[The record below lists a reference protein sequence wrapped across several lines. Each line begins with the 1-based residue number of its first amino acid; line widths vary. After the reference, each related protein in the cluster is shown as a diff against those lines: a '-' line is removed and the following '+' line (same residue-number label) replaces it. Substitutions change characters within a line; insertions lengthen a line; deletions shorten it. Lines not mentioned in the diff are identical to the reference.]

1 MKIIKNMSPAQ
12 TIKHV
17 LAHQAAKYFL
27 RATLVEGN
35 LKNSNQRFRSL
46 FIGNSQ
52 FVKYLLKR
60 TYQGQPDILKRWRVW
75 IPSIKKMIIHNS
87 AAADLCVAVLPRKLE
102 KSFKGHYTYKGT
114 ELVRQVIPTTGE
126 WEDIRKKFSSKKR
139 RIANHFGEKFGLGYR
154 ISRDDEDLKFFYAH
168 MFLPLLTKR
177 YGELADI
184 ETLEEMRKFFQ
195 KGFLLFVTK
204 DGRDLAGNLC
214 LVEDNVL
221 MLRRAG
227 VLDGDEAYVEA
238 GAQTALYYFGLKYA
252 NEQGLR
258 AADAMMSASFLND
271 GVYVTKKEWGAV
283 VSPSDDFN
291 TWAYFFNL
299 GPADK
304 LAQFY
309 DQNPFIAQAESGL
322 KGLLGT
328 PIDSAPTPEA
338 LEPLLRQYRSEGLT
352 SFIVHTPAGTMEIS

>member
-1 MKIIKNMSPAQ
+1 MKIIKNMSSARA
-12 TIKHV
+12 IKHV

-27 RATLVEGN
+27 RAILVEGD
-35 LKNSNQRFRSL
+35 LKNSDQRFRSL

-60 TYQGQPDILKRWRVW
+60 MYQGQPDILKRWRVW
-75 IPSIKKMIIHNS
+75 IPSIKKLVIHNS

-102 KSFKGHYTYKGT
+102 KTFKGHYTYKGT
-114 ELVRQVIPTTGE
+114 ELVQQVIPTTGE

-139 RIANHFGEKFGLGYR
+139 RIANHFEEKFGLGYR
-154 ISRDDEDLKFFYAH
+154 ISTDDKDFRFFYTH

-177 YGELADI
+177 YGDLAEI
-184 ETLEEMRKFFQ
+184 ETLEEMREFFQ

-204 DGRDLAGNLC
+204 DGQDLAGNLC

-227 VLDGDEAYVEA
+227 VLDGDESYVEA

-252 NEQGLR
+252 NEQGLH

-291 TWAYFFNL
+291 TWVYLFNL
-299 GPADK
+299 GSADK

-309 DQNPFIAQAESGL
+309 DQNPFIAQTDSGL
-322 KGLLGT
+322 KGLLG
-328 PIDSAPTPEA
+328 APTDASSTPEA
-338 LEPLLRQYRSEGLT
+338 LEPLLRQYRSEGVA
-352 SFIVHTPAGTMEIS
+352 SFIVHTPAGIIEVS